1 MVVVRMAL
9 SALRKQ
15 PIRQRQANNIF
26 ARDTFALTMPMR
38 KSVKRARALKRGGT
52 AKIFIV

>member
-15 PIRQRQANNIF
+15 PIRQRHANSIF
-26 ARDTFALTMPMR
+26 ARDAFALTIPIR

-52 AKIFIV
+52 AKIFIM